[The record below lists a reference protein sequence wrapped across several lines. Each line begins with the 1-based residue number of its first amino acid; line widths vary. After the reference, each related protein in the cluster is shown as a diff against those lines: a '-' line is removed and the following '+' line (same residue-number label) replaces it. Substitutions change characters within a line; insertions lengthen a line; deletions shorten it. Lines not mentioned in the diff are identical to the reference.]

1 LIEKGRDGLEI
12 LNFSVINSKLKPH
25 FNDFVVTYLDSFY
38 HSSISKIKP
47 ENENQER
54 SLVLFVK
61 SVNCIKS
68 INMLFNSGDVVSAR
82 ILMRSLFELVLLI
95 KKISI
100 EPEEFIRYSKAYE
113 KFKSMEM
120 NKVQLNEVNKP
131 GVVQYYSKE
140 ELEGNIE
147 NLKEEITNLGFTPT
161 WNKQTGKPVVERY
174 FEIKQLATDLD
185 MEYLYKTTYKNLCLD
200 THTSSAH
207 FNKYYFNTDSDGRI
221 LNLHPYL
228 HELDLMI
235 SITIMFMFDFFSNF
249 NALLHTEENTIT
261 EIQYNKLT
269 HLAVTLM
276 PDLIL
281 QGHFKKNGTAVII

>member
-1 LIEKGRDGLEI
+1 MEV
-12 LNFSVINSKLKPH
+12 LNYSLINSKLKPY
-25 FNDFVVTYLDSFY
+25 FNDFVVTYLDAFY
-38 HSSISKIKP
+38 YSSISKIMP
-47 ENENQER
+47 ENEVQER

-68 INMLFNSGDVVSAR
+68 INMLFNNGDVVSAR

-95 KKISI
+95 KKINK

-120 NKVQLNEVNKP
+120 NKVQLSEMSGP
-131 GVVQYYSKE
+131 DFIQYYSKE
-140 ELEGNIE
+140 ELENNIE
-147 NLKEEITNLGFTPT
+147 SLKEEITNLGFTPT

-174 FEIKQLATDLD
+174 FEIKQLAIDVD
-185 MEYLYKTTYKNLCLD
+185 MENDYKTTYKNLCLD

-207 FNKYYFNTDSDGRI
+207 FNKYYFNTESGDRI
-221 LNLHPYL
+221 LNLNPYL

-235 SITIMFMFDFFSNF
+235 SITIGFMFDFFSDF
-249 NALLHTEENTIT
+249 NALLNTEEKTIA

-269 HLAVTLM
+269 HFAFNLM
-276 PDLIL
+276 PRLAL
-281 QGHFKKNGTAVII
+281 QGHFKKSGTALML